1 MDSLCPKR
9 SSGSSDGSTRVV
21 NQLLTEL
28 DGVEGRAGVWV
39 LAATNRPDILDPAV
53 MRPGRLDKTLFV
65 GFPAPSERVE
75 ILGAITKGG
84 SKPRLGAGLSL
95 HALGMDAR
103 CDGFSGADM
112 GNLVREASMAALRE
126 AIRGGATSKSEALVE
141 ERHFEKAFASVKPS
155 VGEKE
160 RARYEVLKAK
170 YGHGVEEDETAT
182 IRKTMSVDS
191 SPATGHQ
198 NVTSNSIS
206 LSPGLSNDAATT
218 PKAALSFT
226 PSSSSNNS
234 SMFGGSSKPV
244 GGSVFGGAAAS
255 SSLFGSSASSPFK
268 PAGNLFS
275 TPASNVFSPSSKSSA
290 EASSS
295 SSIFSTVKTEAS
307 SSSIFSTP
315 AKVETANI
323 FSRPADST
331 SSTGL
336 FGKPITQDSSKV
348 KNHSCNSKNL
358 NSFQSQGIVFGASPI
373 TSPAASSGE
382 NTAPESAISS
392 NAPVFGSSATTGT
405 FNFTALA
412 SATGEGLKTATEGFK
427 FSGAGSSLFSSPGK
441 QQEEDEDGEEG
452 EGGHDPY
459 FEPIVPL
466 PELVEV
472 KTGEEDEEVLF
483 KHRAKVYRYCG
494 ETKQWK
500 ERGVGDIKIL
510 KHKVSSVHRVLLR
523 RDQVHKIAANHR
535 ITPEMELKPLASSET
550 AWCWYAMDFSEGH
563 EAEGSLE
570 HLAVRFKTA
579 DAAQEFKSVFNA
591 CQEGKTK
598 TAVPDSAVNA
608 ATVDERAEVQPD
620 PRDEEDEEEEE
631 YGEDDEDYEAG
642 ETIMFHQV
650 SHYLKSS

>member
-1 MDSLCPKR
+1 MADKLEEVEDNEEPDS
-9 SSGSSDGSTRVV
+9 
-21 NQLLTEL
+21 
-28 DGVEGRAGVWV
+28 
-39 LAATNRPDILDPAV
+39 
-53 MRPGRLDKTLFV
+53 
-65 GFPAPSERVE
+65 
-75 ILGAITKGG
+75 
-84 SKPRLGAGLSL
+84 
-95 HALGMDAR
+95 
-103 CDGFSGADM
+103 
-112 GNLVREASMAALRE
+112 
-126 AIRGGATSKSEALVE
+126 
-141 ERHFEKAFASVKPS
+141 
-155 VGEKE
+155 
-160 RARYEVLKAK
+160 
-170 YGHGVEEDETAT
+170 EEDPDVSEEEEEEEVEAPP
-182 IRKTMSVDS
+182 V
-191 SPATGHQ
+191 
-198 NVTSNSIS
+198 
-206 LSPGLSNDAATT
+206 ATT
-218 PKAALSFT
+218 PKAAFSFT

-275 TPASNVFSPSSKSSA
+275 TPA
-290 EASSS
+290 
-295 SSIFSTVKTEAS
+295 T
-307 SSSIFSTP
+307 
-315 AKVETANI
+315 VETANI

-336 FGKPITQDSSKV
+336 FGKPITQDSSK
-348 KNHSCNSKNL
+348 
-358 NSFQSQGIVFGASPI
+358 GIVFGASPI

-392 NAPVFGSSATTGT
+392 NAPVFGSSATTGS

-441 QQEEDEDGEEG
+441 HQEQEEEEDGE

-510 KHKVSSVHRVLLR
+510 KHKVSAVHRVLLR

-579 DAAQEFKSVFNA
+579 DTAQEFKKVFEE
-591 CQEGKTK
+591 CQAGKTT
-598 TAVPDSAVNA
+598 TASTTNSSATSAV
-608 ATVDERAEVQPD
+608 TERAPVQPD
-620 PRDEEDEEEEE
+620 PRDEEEE
-631 YGEDDEDYEAG
+631 EDYEAG
-642 ETIMFHQV
+642 ETIMFHQSGV
-650 SHYLKSS
+650 SLSTQQDGGEWVPQGEVDFRIVYDDDVYGARIIAEGPTAEGDDEYNVICNHLIAMQTILADDMSWSALDFSMDPPTYRTFRVEFSSPDTVAEFRDMFAEGKELAEQSEILETVGDQDPSHFYYGQGADGEA

>member
-1 MDSLCPKR
+1 M
-9 SSGSSDGSTRVV
+9 
-21 NQLLTEL
+21 
-28 DGVEGRAGVWV
+28 
-39 LAATNRPDILDPAV
+39 
-53 MRPGRLDKTLFV
+53 
-65 GFPAPSERVE
+65 
-75 ILGAITKGG
+75 
-84 SKPRLGAGLSL
+84 
-95 HALGMDAR
+95 
-103 CDGFSGADM
+103 
-112 GNLVREASMAALRE
+112 
-126 AIRGGATSKSEALVE
+126 
-141 ERHFEKAFASVKPS
+141 
-155 VGEKE
+155 
-160 RARYEVLKAK
+160 
-170 YGHGVEEDETAT
+170 
-182 IRKTMSVDS
+182 
-191 SPATGHQ
+191 
-198 NVTSNSIS
+198 
-206 LSPGLSNDAATT
+206 
-218 PKAALSFT
+218 
-226 PSSSSNNS
+226 
-234 SMFGGSSKPV
+234 
-244 GGSVFGGAAAS
+244 
-255 SSLFGSSASSPFK
+255 
-268 PAGNLFS
+268 
-275 TPASNVFSPSSKSSA
+275 
-290 EASSS
+290 
-295 SSIFSTVKTEAS
+295 
-307 SSSIFSTP
+307 
-315 AKVETANI
+315 
-323 FSRPADST
+323 
-331 SSTGL
+331 
-336 FGKPITQDSSKV
+336 
-348 KNHSCNSKNL
+348 
-358 NSFQSQGIVFGASPI
+358 
-373 TSPAASSGE
+373 
-382 NTAPESAISS
+382 
-392 NAPVFGSSATTGT
+392 
-405 FNFTALA
+405 
-412 SATGEGLKTATEGFK
+412 
-427 FSGAGSSLFSSPGK
+427 FSSPGK

-570 HLAVRFKTA
+570 HLAVRFKTT

>member
-1 MDSLCPKR
+1 MSFSSTRSSLKKSNFLSKIKSDVQVDSLCPKR

-182 IRKTMSVDS
+182 IKKTMSVHS

-244 GGSVFGGAAAS
+244 EGSVFGGAAA
-255 SSLFGSSASSPFK
+255 PFK
-268 PAGNLFS
+268 PAGNPFS

-295 SSIFSTVKTEAS
+295 SSIFSTVFPAGSPKLSPNGENMFDAPSQLLQKKDGIEDETEHDM
-307 SSSIFSTP
+307 
-315 AKVETANI
+315 E
-323 FSRPADST
+323 ST
-331 SSTGL
+331 SSEARTECEIDPKVMAGQMCEDILGGRASKQILDSSTNSSEGL
-336 FGKPITQDSSKV
+336 F
-348 KNHSCNSKNL
+348 L
-358 NSFQSQGIVFGASPI
+358 
-373 TSPAASSGE
+373 
-382 NTAPESAISS
+382 
-392 NAPVFGSSATTGT
+392 
-405 FNFTALA
+405 
-412 SATGEGLKTATEGFK
+412 TGEKQCELRFLPNMVVMVKDGAKVDAT
-427 FSGAGSSLFSSPGK
+427 SGSLALFS
-441 QQEEDEDGEEG
+441 
-452 EGGHDPY
+452 
-459 FEPIVPL
+459 V
-466 PELVEV
+466 
-472 KTGEEDEEVLF
+472 
-483 KHRAKVYRYCG
+483 
-494 ETKQWK
+494 
-500 ERGVGDIKIL
+500 
-510 KHKVSSVHRVLLR
+510 
-523 RDQVHKIAANHR
+523 
-535 ITPEMELKPLASSET
+535 
-550 AWCWYAMDFSEGH
+550 
-563 EAEGSLE
+563 
-570 HLAVRFKTA
+570 
-579 DAAQEFKSVFNA
+579 
-591 CQEGKTK
+591 
-598 TAVPDSAVNA
+598 
-608 ATVDERAEVQPD
+608 
-620 PRDEEDEEEEE
+620 
-631 YGEDDEDYEAG
+631 
-642 ETIMFHQV
+642 
-650 SHYLKSS
+650 